1 MTSILTNNGAMVALQ
16 TLQSVNNNLTDAQNE
31 ISTGKRV
38 GEASDNAAVWAI
50 SKTMES
56 DIAGFN
62 AISESLHV
70 GEATVA
76 VASAGAEQIVEKL
89 TEIKELIV
97 SAQSENVDHAKIQND
112 IEKKAEQIDSIISAA
127 QFNGANLLAADIDGT
142 GATQLGVLA
151 SLDRVGATGTP
162 TPTEIDIDTVDFQT
176 TIDVNSGGL
185 TDITNST
192 SAATALGEIDAFLTL
207 AIDGAA
213 QLGADTKRLKDQGD
227 FVSKL
232 TDSMKMGVSSMT
244 DTNMEEASARLKA
257 LQTQQQLAVQSLSIA
272 NGAPESIMQLF
283 R

>member
-1 MTSILTNNGAMVALQ
+1 MTSILTNSGAMVALQ
-16 TLQSVNNNLTDAQNE
+16 TLSAVNTNLTDAQNE

-38 GEASDNAAVWAI
+38 GAASDNAAVWAI

-56 DIAGFN
+56 DIAGFE

-112 IEKKAEQIDSIISAA
+112 IAKKSDQVASIIAAA
-127 QFNGANLLAADIDGT
+127 QFNGANLLMDTIDGT
-142 GATQLGVLA
+142 ATSLSVLA
-151 SLDRVGATGTP
+151 SLDRVGATGVPTSTP
-162 TPTEIDIDTVDFQT
+162 ITINALDFVTNID
-176 TIDVNSGGL
+176 
-185 TDITNST
+185 
-192 SAATALGEIDAFLTL
+192 
-207 AIDGAA
+207 
-213 QLGADTKRLKDQGD
+213 LGADLTVITDSADAASALTEIEAFLSTAINGAAALGADSARLKDQGE

-244 DTNMEEASARLKA
+244 DTDMEEASARLKA

-272 NGAPESIMQLF
+272 NGAPEALMQLF

>member
-38 GEASDNAAVWAI
+38 GQASDNAAVWAI

-56 DIAGFN
+56 DIAGFE
-62 AISESLHV
+62 AISESLAV

-89 TEIKELIV
+89 TEMKELIV
-97 SAQSENVDHAKIQND
+97 SAQSENVDHAKIQAD
-112 IEKKAEQIDSIISAA
+112 ITKKSDQILSIISAA
-127 QFNGANLLAADIDGT
+127 QFNGANLLSDDVDGN
-142 GATQLGVLA
+142 GATALGVLA
-151 SLDRVGATGTP
+151 SLDRVGATGVP
-162 TPTEIDIDTVDFQT
+162 TPTLISVASVDFVTNLDVAGMTSISDST
-176 TIDVNSGGL
+176 T
-185 TDITNST
+185 
-192 SAATALGEIDAFLTL
+192 AATALGELEALMIV

-213 QLGADTKRLKDQGD
+213 ALGADSARISDQGE

-232 TDSMKMGVSSMT
+232 TDAMKMGVSSMT
-244 DTNMEEASARLKA
+244 DTDMEEASARLKA

-272 NGAPESIMQLF
+272 NSAPESIMQLF